1 MNKFNNEIEN
11 AIKIINNAISEAA
24 RNNINPVVVEVPCV
38 GRKFCKPIKEYFE
51 AQGWKVERTGVVDWV
66 DDYGIMRREKVAS
79 VFLLTW

>member
-11 AIKIINNAISEAA
+11 AIKIINNAISEGA
-24 RNNINPVVVEVPCV
+24 RNNINPVVAEVPCV
-38 GRKFCKPIKEYFE
+38 GRKFCRPIREYFE

-66 DDYGIMRREKVAS
+66 DDYGVMRREKVAS